1 MKMCLVQFR
10 NSGNIYV
17 AEKLPNAELRLV
29 AQFVIKNPNGCIS
42 SFPFLFNPKEYP
54 SSAFSILAESEVEP

>member
-17 AEKLPNAELRLV
+17 AEKPNAELRLV

-42 SFPFLFNPKEYP
+42 SFPFPFTAKDYP
-54 SSAFSILAESEVEP
+54 GSAYSILAESEVEP